1 MLSELSNSVKLIDE
15 NETLNLT
22 SWPRPRGLYDLP
34 FSLCL
39 PGVALATLIFF
50 GTIKLAQ
57 IYLSQ
62 AFKCVLFFFFF
73 PFLSFY
79 AWPFPIS
86 GIQKDLTGHLKV
98 ALSSLFSLCILFV
111 SFIASQQFAAILYP
125 CICCLLPPVQVHEAS
140 PCSFRPR
147 AALGAQQIF
156 GEWMNES
163 MRNRTGTWRAG
174 WWAVNS
180 RPLLDN
186 MEGNPG

>member
-1 MLSELSNSVKLIDE
+1 MIYPSHFVYPVWLWPPWYSLEPSNLLKFTSLKP
-15 NETLNLT
+15 LNV
-22 SWPRPRGLYDLP
+22 
-34 FSLCL
+34 C
-39 PGVALATLIFF
+39 
-50 GTIKLAQ
+50 
-57 IYLSQ
+57 
-62 AFKCVLFFFFF
+62 FFFF

-86 GIQKDLTGHLKV
+86 GIQKDLTSHLKV